1 MNIKKILVV
10 AIIVL
15 AVFCCLSI
23 ASAGL
28 FDFLSG
34 EQFLQDDDSQVKIP
48 SNYTLDEKKLV
59 ASCKGINISLTSH
72 KSSDKNFETE
82 FFNAVK
88 EGGKDAGYENVSNK
102 TINGYTVHDFAASP
116 SKLKNLTGSSSKADI
131 AWVEYPPEIAAPFDN
146 PVDHFRSVMFI
157 KDGKEHRLLISTN
170 NTADNLYTPEIE
182 GIINSIGPLK
192 K

>member
-1 MNIKKILVV
+1 MNIKGILAV

-15 AVFCCLSI
+15 AVFSCLSI

-48 SNYTLDEKKLV
+48 SNYTVDDKKIV
-59 ASCKGINISLTSH
+59 ASCKGINISLVAQ
-72 KSSDKNFETE
+72 KGSDGNFETE
-82 FFNAVK
+82 FFNAIN

-102 TINGYTVHDFAASP
+102 TINGYTVHEFAASP
-116 SKLKNLTGSSSKADI
+116 SKLKNLTGTSSKADV
-131 AWVEYPPEIAAPFDN
+131 AWVEYPPQIAAPFDN
-146 PVDHFRSVMFI
+146 PVDHFRSVTFI

>member
-1 MNIKKILVV
+1 MNIKRILVI

-15 AVFCCLSI
+15 AVFSCLSI

-34 EQFLQDDDSQVKIP
+34 EQYLQDDNSQVTIP
-48 SNYTLDEKKLV
+48 SNYTVDDKKIV
-59 ASCKGINISLTSH
+59 ASCKGINISLVAQ
-72 KSSDKNFETE
+72 KSVDDKFETE
-82 FFNAVK
+82 FFNAVN
-88 EGGKDAGYENVSNK
+88 EGGKEAGYENVSNK
-102 TINGYTVHDFAASP
+102 TINGYTVHEFAASP
-116 SKLKNLTGSSSKADI
+116 SKLKNLTGTSSREDV
-131 AWVEYPPEIAAPFDN
+131 AWIEYPPQIAAPFDN
-146 PVDHFRSVMFI
+146 PVDHFRSVTFI

>member
-1 MNIKKILVV
+1 MNIKRILAI

-15 AVFCCLSI
+15 AVFSCLSI
-23 ASAGL
+23 ASAGW

-34 EQFLQDDDSQVKIP
+34 EKFLQDDDSQVKVP
-48 SNYTLDEKKLV
+48 SNYTVDDKKIV
-59 ASCKGINISLTSH
+59 ASCKGINISFTSQ
-72 KSSDKNFETE
+72 KSTEGNFETE
-82 FFNAVK
+82 YFNAIK

-102 TINGYTVHDFAASP
+102 TISGYTVHDFAASP

-131 AWVEYPPEIAAPFDN
+131 AWVEYPPQLAAPFDT
-146 PVDHFRSVMFI
+146 PVDHFRSVTFL